1 MRPLHVI
8 GFILTL
14 ALITPAPTRADG
26 FYEAYQYWFKERHAV
41 SPDLPAF
48 KNPMFNGDFM
58 GIPNRRTRAIQLYP
72 DGPIDPKGNRDYGQ
86 CTLIVNELDRVVFK
100 CLYNEEWE
108 THHYLNI
115 SDPYMHRWKND
126 TNCYIVEQ
134 TCYDDSCEPNQ
145 TIFYRPAEKEGCG
158 PAAPRD
164 EWLKSTKGDG
174 DTFHGDLYG
183 SDFKRDRQLRQK
195 LGIPFEPCRHEE
207 CKID

>member
-58 GIPNRRTRAIQLYP
+58 GIPNRRTKAIQLYP

-108 THHYLNI
+108 TQHYLNI
-115 SDPYMHRWKND
+115 SDPHSYRSKD
-126 TNCYIVEQ
+126 GKNCYIVEQ
-134 TCYDDSCEPNQ
+134 MCFEDHCETSHP
-145 TIFYRPAEKEGCG
+145 IFYRPAEKEGCG
-158 PAAPRD
+158 PAAPRK
-164 EWLKSTKGDG
+164 EWVNPTAGDG
-174 DTFHGDLYG
+174 DTFHDDDSCGHV
-183 SDFKRDRQLRQK
+183 FKRDQKLRQK
-195 LGIPFEPCRHEE
+195 MNIPAHPCSEHKE
-207 CKID
+207 